1 MEAHQAVSALFVFS
15 PAKFF
20 LQKKIS
26 SNFIKKYG
34 GLCSLYSELRY
45 FIAFY
50 IVNCDILSF
59 LT

>member
-20 LQKKIS
+20 LQKKIG

-34 GLCSLYSELRY
+34 GFSSKSNVLSL
-45 FIAFY
+45 FCAAFCF
-50 IVNCDILSF
+50 NTALLSA
-59 LT
+59 

>member
-34 GLCSLYSELRY
+34 GFSSKSNVFSLFAISWQEK
-45 FIAFY
+45 
-50 IVNCDILSF
+50 
-59 LT
+59 